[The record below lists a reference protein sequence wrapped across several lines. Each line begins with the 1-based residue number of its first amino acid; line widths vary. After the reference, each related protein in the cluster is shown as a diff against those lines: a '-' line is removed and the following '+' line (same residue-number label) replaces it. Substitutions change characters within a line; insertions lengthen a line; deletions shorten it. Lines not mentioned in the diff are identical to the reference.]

1 MEKMLMI
8 KGSLQVSH
16 GTYYVVVN
24 YKDEYGKPKQKW
36 ISTELREKGNKTK
49 AKQKMKEILKFF
61 EINQNLHNKQNS
73 NEDVLFVD
81 FLKNFLAIKKST
93 IEPVTVN
100 MYNKLAENIS
110 KYFKNMR
117 LKLKDLKPYHIEG
130 FYKSEYA
137 RGLSSNSVL
146 KYHVLI
152 RECLQYAFINDLVL
166 VNVADKVK
174 RPKVE
179 KFRASFYDI
188 KEIEK
193 LFEVIQDNECKLPI
207 MLTAMYGFR
216 RSEVLG
222 LKWNAIDF
230 KNKLISVQHKVLET
244 KIDGKREIYLSDK
257 LKNQTSN
264 RTLPLLQQAE
274 KLLLDKKDEIEKN
287 KILLG
292 KSYDNR
298 YLDYV
303 CVDNLG
309 RLILPNR
316 LTKNFIKILRKNN
329 LRKIRFHDLR
339 HSCASIMLSNGVP
352 MKQIQEWLG
361 HADFGTTANI
371 YSHLDYKTKQNSAN
385 TISNVFNFNSKKEE
399 NEKTNEIDK
408 TKGLEEKIAKLEEQL
423 KSQQE
428 DEEYKEWLKE
438 KEMRKKKKQ
447 KDFEM

>member
-1 MEKMLMI
+1 MEKVLMI

-49 AKQKMKEILKFF
+49 AKQKMKEILKSFD
-61 EINQNLHNKQNS
+61 ISQNLNNEQNS
-73 NEDVLFVD
+73 NEDILFVD
-81 FLKNFLAIKKST
+81 FLKNFLAIKKNT
-93 IEPVTVN
+93 IEPVTIN

-179 KFRASFYDI
+179 KFKASFYDI

-230 KNKLISVQHKVLET
+230 ENKLISVQHKVLET
-244 KIDGKREIYLSDK
+244 KIDGKRKIYLSDK

-329 LRKIRFHDLR
+329 LRKIRFYDLR

-361 HADFGTTANI
+361 HADFSTTANI
-371 YSHLDYKTKQNSAN
+371 YSHLDYSTKLNSAN
-385 TISNVFNFNSKKEE
+385 TMTNVFAFSQTQEKEE
-399 NEKTNEIDK
+399 KTDK
-408 TKGLEEKIAKLEEQL
+408 TQELEQEIERLKNIIAEK
-423 KSQQE
+423 E
-428 DEEYKEWLKE
+428 DEEYLEWKKQKE
-438 KEMRKKKKQ
+438 KRK

>member
-1 MEKMLMI
+1 MI

-49 AKQKMKEILKFF
+49 AKQKMKEILKSF

-100 MYNKLAENIS
+100 MYNKFAENIS

-193 LFEVIQDNECKLPI
+193 FFEVIQDNECKLPI

-329 LRKIRFHDLR
+329 LRKIRFYDLR

-361 HADFGTTANI
+361 HADFSTTANI
-371 YSHLDYKTKQNSAN
+371 YSHLDYSTKLNSAN
-385 TISNVFNFNSKKEE
+385 TMTNVFAFSQTQEKEE
-399 NEKTNEIDK
+399 KTDK
-408 TKGLEEKIAKLEEQL
+408 TQELEQEIERLKNIIAEK
-423 KSQQE
+423 E
-428 DEEYKEWLKE
+428 DEEYLEWKKQKE
-438 KEMRKKKKQ
+438 KRK

>member
-1 MEKMLMI
+1 MI

-49 AKQKMKEILKFF
+49 AKQKMKEILKSF
-61 EINQNLHNKQNS
+61 EINQNLNNKPDS
-73 NEDVLFVD
+73 NEDILFVD
-81 FLKNFLAIKKST
+81 FLKNFLVIKKNT
-93 IEPVTVN
+93 IEPVTIN

-179 KFRASFYDI
+179 KFKASFYDI

-230 KNKLISVQHKVLET
+230 ENKLISVQHKVLET

-264 RTLPLLQQAE
+264 RTLPLLPQAE
-274 KLLLDKKDEIEKN
+274 KLLLDKKNEIEKN

-316 LTKNFIKILRKNN
+316 LTKNFIKILRRNN

-361 HADFGTTANI
+361 HADFSTTANI
-371 YSHLDYKTKQNSAN
+371 YSHLDYSTKLNSAN
-385 TISNVFNFNSKKEE
+385 TMTNVFAFSQTQEKEE
-399 NEKTNEIDK
+399 KTDNTQELEQEIERLKNIIAEK
-408 TKGLEEKIAKLEEQL
+408 
-423 KSQQE
+423 E
-428 DEEYKEWLKE
+428 DEEYLEW
-438 KEMRKKKKQ
+438 KKQ
-447 KDFEM
+447 IKKRKKDFEM

>member
-1 MEKMLMI
+1 MMI

-49 AKQKMKEILKFF
+49 AKQKMKEILKSF
-61 EINQNLHNKQNS
+61 EINQNLNNKPDS
-73 NEDVLFVD
+73 NEDILFVD
-81 FLKNFLAIKKST
+81 FLKNFLVIKKNT
-93 IEPVTVN
+93 IEPVTIN

-166 VNVADKVK
+166 VNVADKIK

-179 KFRASFYDI
+179 KFKASFYDI

-230 KNKLISVQHKVLET
+230 ANKLISVQHKVLET

-264 RTLPLLQQAE
+264 RTLPLLLQAE
-274 KLLLDKKDEIEKN
+274 QLLLDKKNEIEKN

-292 KSYDNR
+292 KNYDNR

-316 LTKNFIKILRKNN
+316 LTKNFIKILRRNN

-361 HADFGTTANI
+361 HADFSTTANI
-371 YSHLDYKTKQNSAN
+371 YSHLDYSTKLNSAN
-385 TISNVFNFNSKKEE
+385 TMTNVFAFSQTQEKEE
-399 NEKTNEIDK
+399 KTDK
-408 TKGLEEKIAKLEEQL
+408 TQELEQEIERLKNIIAEK
-423 KSQQE
+423 E
-428 DEEYKEWLKE
+428 DEEYLEW
-438 KEMRKKKKQ
+438 KKQ
-447 KDFEM
+447 IKKRKKDFEM

>member
-1 MEKMLMI
+1 MI

>member
-1 MEKMLMI
+1 MEEMLMI

-49 AKQKMKEILKFF
+49 AKQKMKEILKSFD
-61 EINQNLHNKQNS
+61 ISQNLNSEQNS
-73 NEDVLFVD
+73 NEDILFVD
-81 FLKNFLAIKKST
+81 FLKNFLAIKKNT
-93 IEPVTVN
+93 IEPVTIN

-179 KFRASFYDI
+179 KFKASFYDI

-230 KNKLISVQHKVLET
+230 ENKLISVQHKVLET

-264 RTLPLLQQAE
+264 RTLPLLPQAE
-274 KLLLDKKDEIEKN
+274 KLLLDKKNEIEKN
-287 KILLG
+287 KVLLG

-316 LTKNFIKILRKNN
+316 LTKNFIKILRRNN

-361 HADFGTTANI
+361 HADFSTTANI
-371 YSHLDYKTKQNSAN
+371 YSHLDYSTKLNSAN
-385 TISNVFNFNSKKEE
+385 TMTNVFAFSQTQEKEE
-399 NEKTNEIDK
+399 KTDK
-408 TKGLEEKIAKLEEQL
+408 TQELEQEIERLKNIIVEK
-423 KSQQE
+423 E
-428 DEEYKEWLKE
+428 DEEYLEWKKQKE
-438 KEMRKKKKQ
+438 KRK

>member
-1 MEKMLMI
+1 MEKVLMI

-49 AKQKMKEILKFF
+49 AKQKMKEILKSFD
-61 EINQNLHNKQNS
+61 ISQNLNNEQNS
-73 NEDVLFVD
+73 NEDILFVD
-81 FLKNFLAIKKST
+81 FLKNFLAIKKNT
-93 IEPVTVN
+93 IEPVTIN

-146 KYHVLI
+146 KYHILI

-179 KFRASFYDI
+179 KFKASFYDI

-230 KNKLISVQHKVLET
+230 ENKLISVQHKVLET
-244 KIDGKREIYLSDK
+244 KIDGKRKIYLSDK

-264 RTLPLLQQAE
+264 RTLPLLPQAE
-274 KLLLDKKDEIEKN
+274 KLLLDKKNEIEKN
-287 KILLG
+287 KVLLG

-316 LTKNFIKILRKNN
+316 LTKNFIKILRRNN

-361 HADFGTTANI
+361 HADFSTTANI
-371 YSHLDYKTKQNSAN
+371 YSHLDYSTKLNSAN
-385 TISNVFNFNSKKEE
+385 TMTNVFAFSQTQEKEE
-399 NEKTNEIDK
+399 KTDK
-408 TKGLEEKIAKLEEQL
+408 TQELEQEIERLKNIIAEK
-423 KSQQE
+423 E
-428 DEEYKEWLKE
+428 DEEYLEWKKQKE
-438 KEMRKKKKQ
+438 KRK

>member
-1 MEKMLMI
+1 MI

-49 AKQKMKEILKFF
+49 AKQKMKEFLKSF

-81 FLKNFLAIKKST
+81 FLKNFLAIKKNT
-93 IEPVTVN
+93 IEPVTIN

-179 KFRASFYDI
+179 KFKASFYDI

-230 KNKLISVQHKVLET
+230 ANKLISVQHKVLET

-292 KSYDNR
+292 KNYDNR

-316 LTKNFIKILRKNN
+316 LTKNFIKILRRNN

-361 HADFGTTANI
+361 HADFSTTTNI
-371 YSHLDYKTKQNSAN
+371 YSHLDYSTKLNSAN
-385 TISNVFNFNSKKEE
+385 TMTNVFAFSQTQEKEE
-399 NEKTNEIDK
+399 KTDK
-408 TKGLEEKIAKLEEQL
+408 TQEFEQEIERLKNIIAEK
-423 KSQQE
+423 E
-428 DEEYKEWLKE
+428 DEEYLEW
-438 KEMRKKKKQ
+438 KKQ
-447 KDFEM
+447 KEKRKKDFGM

>member
-1 MEKMLMI
+1 MKGMMMI

-49 AKQKMKEILKFF
+49 AKQKMKEILKSFD
-61 EINQNLHNKQNS
+61 ISQNLNNEQNS
-73 NEDVLFVD
+73 NEDILFVD
-81 FLKNFLAIKKST
+81 FLKNFLAIKKNT
-93 IEPVTVN
+93 IEPVTIN

-179 KFRASFYDI
+179 KFKASFYDI

-230 KNKLISVQHKVLET
+230 ENKLISVQHKVLET

-264 RTLPLLQQAE
+264 RTLPLLPQAE
-274 KLLLDKKDEIEKN
+274 KLLLDKKNEIEKN
-287 KILLG
+287 KVLLG

-316 LTKNFIKILRKNN
+316 LTKNFIKILRRNN

-361 HADFGTTANI
+361 HADFSTTANI
-371 YSHLDYKTKQNSAN
+371 YSHLDYSTKLNSAN
-385 TISNVFNFNSKKEE
+385 TMTNVFAFSQTQEKEE
-399 NEKTNEIDK
+399 KTDK
-408 TKGLEEKIAKLEEQL
+408 TQELEQEIERLKTIIAEK
-423 KSQQE
+423 E
-428 DEEYKEWLKE
+428 DEEYLEWKKQKE
-438 KEMRKKKKQ
+438 KRK

>member
-1 MEKMLMI
+1 MEEMLMI

-49 AKQKMKEILKFF
+49 AKQKMKEILKSFD
-61 EINQNLHNKQNS
+61 ISQNLNSEQNS
-73 NEDVLFVD
+73 NEDILFVD
-81 FLKNFLAIKKST
+81 FLKNFLAIKKNT
-93 IEPVTVN
+93 IEPVTIN

-179 KFRASFYDI
+179 KFKASFYDI

-230 KNKLISVQHKVLET
+230 ENKLISVQHKVLET

-264 RTLPLLQQAE
+264 RTLPLLPQAG
-274 KLLLDKKDEIEKN
+274 KLLLDKKNEIEKN
-287 KILLG
+287 KVLIG

-361 HADFGTTANI
+361 HADFSTTANI
-371 YSHLDYKTKQNSAN
+371 YSHLDYSTKLNSAN
-385 TISNVFNFNSKKEE
+385 TMTNVFAFSQTQEKEKE
-399 NEKTNEIDK
+399 NDK
-408 TKGLEEKIAKLEEQL
+408 TQELKQEIERLKNIIAEK
-423 KSQQE
+423 E
-428 DEEYKEWLKE
+428 DEEYLEWKKQKE
-438 KEMRKKKKQ
+438 KRK

>member
-1 MEKMLMI
+1 MEEMLMI

-49 AKQKMKEILKFF
+49 AKQKMKEILKSF

-81 FLKNFLAIKKST
+81 FLKNFLAIKKNT
-93 IEPVTVN
+93 IEPVTIN

-361 HADFGTTANI
+361 HADFSTTANI
-371 YSHLDYKTKQNSAN
+371 YSHLDYSTKLNSAN
-385 TISNVFNFNSKKEE
+385 TMTNVFAFSQTQEKEE
-399 NEKTNEIDK
+399 KTDK
-408 TKGLEEKIAKLEEQL
+408 TQELEQEIERLKNIIAEK
-423 KSQQE
+423 E
-428 DEEYKEWLKE
+428 DEEYLEWKKQKE
-438 KEMRKKKKQ
+438 KRK

>member
-1 MEKMLMI
+1 MMI

-49 AKQKMKEILKFF
+49 AKQKMKEILKSFD
-61 EINQNLHNKQNS
+61 ISQNLNNEQNS
-73 NEDVLFVD
+73 NEDILFVD
-81 FLKNFLAIKKST
+81 FLKNFLAIKKNT
-93 IEPVTVN
+93 IEPVTIN

-117 LKLKDLKPYHIEG
+117 LKLKNLKPYHIEG

-179 KFRASFYDI
+179 KFKASFYDI

-230 KNKLISVQHKVLET
+230 ENKLISVQHKVLET

-264 RTLPLLQQAE
+264 RTLPLLPQAE
-274 KLLLDKKDEIEKN
+274 KLLLDKKNEIEKN
-287 KILLG
+287 KVLLG

-309 RLILPNR
+309 RLILSNR

-361 HADFGTTANI
+361 HADFSTTANI
-371 YSHLDYKTKQNSAN
+371 YSHLDYSTKLNSAN
-385 TISNVFNFNSKKEE
+385 TMTNVFAFSQTQEKEE
-399 NEKTNEIDK
+399 KTDK
-408 TKGLEEKIAKLEEQL
+408 TQELEQEIERLKTIIAEK
-423 KSQQE
+423 E
-428 DEEYKEWLKE
+428 DEEYLEWKKQKE
-438 KEMRKKKKQ
+438 KRK

>member
-1 MEKMLMI
+1 MI

-49 AKQKMKEILKFF
+49 AKQKMKEILKSFD
-61 EINQNLHNKQNS
+61 ISQNLNNEQNS
-73 NEDVLFVD
+73 NEDILFVD
-81 FLKNFLAIKKST
+81 FLKNFLAIKKNT
-93 IEPVTVN
+93 IEPVTIN

-146 KYHVLI
+146 KYHILI

-179 KFRASFYDI
+179 KFKASFYDI

-230 KNKLISVQHKVLET
+230 ENKLISVQHKVLET
-244 KIDGKREIYLSDK
+244 KIDGKRKIYLSDK

-264 RTLPLLQQAE
+264 RTLPLLPQAE
-274 KLLLDKKDEIEKN
+274 KLLLDKKNEIEKN
-287 KILLG
+287 KVLLG

-316 LTKNFIKILRKNN
+316 LTKNFIKILRRNN

-361 HADFGTTANI
+361 HADFSTTANI
-371 YSHLDYKTKQNSAN
+371 YSHLDYSTKLNSAN
-385 TISNVFNFNSKKEE
+385 TMTNVFAFSQTQEKEE
-399 NEKTNEIDK
+399 KTDK
-408 TKGLEEKIAKLEEQL
+408 TQELEQEIERLKNIIAEK
-423 KSQQE
+423 E
-428 DEEYKEWLKE
+428 DEEYLEWKKQKE
-438 KEMRKKKKQ
+438 KRK

>member
-1 MEKMLMI
+1 M
-8 KGSLQVSH
+8 
-16 GTYYVVVN
+16 N

-49 AKQKMKEILKFF
+49 AKQKMKEFLKSF
-61 EINQNLHNKQNS
+61 EINQNLHNEQNS

-81 FLKNFLAIKKST
+81 FLNNFLVIKKNT
-93 IEPVTVN
+93 IEPVTIN

-179 KFRASFYDI
+179 KFKASFYDI

-230 KNKLISVQHKVLET
+230 ANKLISVQHKVLET

-264 RTLPLLQQAE
+264 RTLPLLLQAE
-274 KLLLDKKDEIEKN
+274 QLLLDKKNEIEKN
-287 KILLG
+287 KVLLG
-292 KSYDNR
+292 KNYDNR

-361 HADFGTTANI
+361 HADFSTTANI
-371 YSHLDYKTKQNSAN
+371 YSHLDYSTKLNSAN
-385 TISNVFNFNSKKEE
+385 TMTNVFAFSQTQEKEE
-399 NEKTNEIDK
+399 KTDK
-408 TKGLEEKIAKLEEQL
+408 TQELEQEIERLKNIIAEK
-423 KSQQE
+423 E
-428 DEEYKEWLKE
+428 DEEYLEWKKQKE
-438 KEMRKKKKQ
+438 KRK

>member
-1 MEKMLMI
+1 MEEMLMI

-49 AKQKMKEILKFF
+49 AKQKMKEILKSF

-81 FLKNFLAIKKST
+81 FLKHFLAIKKNT
-93 IEPVTVN
+93 IEPVTIN

-230 KNKLISVQHKVLET
+230 ENKLISVQHKVLET

-264 RTLPLLQQAE
+264 RTLPLLLQAE
-274 KLLLDKKDEIEKN
+274 QLLLDKKNEIEKN

-292 KSYDNR
+292 KNYDNR

-316 LTKNFIKILRKNN
+316 LTKNFIKILRRNN

-371 YSHLDYKTKQNSAN
+371 YSHLDYSTKLNSAN
-385 TISNVFNFNSKKEE
+385 TMTSVFAFSQTQEKEM
-399 NEKTNEIDK
+399 DK
-408 TKGLEEKIAKLEEQL
+408 TQELEQEIERLKNIIAEK
-423 KSQQE
+423 E
-428 DEEYKEWLKE
+428 DEEYLEWKKQKE
-438 KEMRKKKKQ
+438 KRK

>member
-1 MEKMLMI
+1 MI

-49 AKQKMKEILKFF
+49 AKQKMKEILKSFD
-61 EINQNLHNKQNS
+61 ISQNLNNEQNS
-73 NEDVLFVD
+73 NEDILFVD
-81 FLKNFLAIKKST
+81 FLKNFLAIKKNT
-93 IEPVTVN
+93 IEPVTIN

-230 KNKLISVQHKVLET
+230 ANKLISVQHKVLET

-264 RTLPLLQQAE
+264 RTLPLLLQAE
-274 KLLLDKKDEIEKN
+274 QLLLDKKNEIEKN

-292 KSYDNR
+292 KNYDNR

-316 LTKNFIKILRKNN
+316 LTKNFIKILRRNN

-399 NEKTNEIDK
+399 DKTNEIDK
-408 TKGLEEKIAKLEEQL
+408 TKELEEKIAKLEKQL

-428 DEEYKEWLKE
+428 DEEYQEWLKE
-438 KEMRKKKKQ
+438 KEMRKKKRQ